1 MPIRRFLQQKIPVY
15 AAFLR
20 QLPVFFYVA
29 VLAAIV
35 LIGFNE
41 YGYQQT
47 RQVLGTVKQLDE
59 QRRALDKVRQ
69 LALNAE
75 ASQRG
80 FLLTG
85 RSVYLQ
91 PYLEAS
97 AAMEPALEK
106 VRGFYVGNP
115 TSLNKFSKLSASV
128 QRRMAEMEVGVKL
141 RRAAPDQGNWLATIN
156 TDVGQESMDDI
167 RHALE
172 LLSQE
177 NRQRI
182 ELATKNIHTS
192 VAFSRLAIT
201 LTALAALL
209 ALYLF
214 LRQQQATSH
223 MQARQQAELA
233 AERDSLELAVRD
245 RTKRMTELANHLLN
259 VQEDERARLAREL
272 HDEMGA
278 LLTAAKLDLAR
289 IRSRLPAQTGNEA
302 LQERLEHLNESL
314 NACAA
319 FKRRIT
325 EDLLP
330 SSLSHLGLDATLEIQ
345 VQEFQR
351 RTGIRT
357 ELLLDAPPCDSAT
370 NLAVFRL
377 VQESLNNISK
387 YAKAQSVRIHLQAQ
401 AGYLDLQV
409 EDDGVGFDPQEA
421 LHKSHGL
428 PGMLHRVE
436 ALAGKLQIHSAP
448 GQGTRIH
455 ALLPL
460 KDAISRPLELPDAG
474 A

>member
-1 MPIRRFLQQKIPVY
+1 MRIRRFLQTKLPIY
-15 AAFLR
+15 WAFLR
-20 QLPVFFYVA
+20 QLPVFFYLA
-29 VLAAIV
+29 VLAAIM

-47 RQVLGTVKQLDE
+47 RQALDTVKQLDD

-69 LALNAE
+69 LVLNAE

-85 RSVYLQ
+85 RPIYLQ
-91 PYLEAS
+91 PYLDASSAMDNALERVRSFYAQS
-97 AAMEPALEK
+97 AAAQS
-106 VRGFYVGNP
+106 N
-115 TSLNKFSKLSASV
+115 FSKLSASV
-128 QRRMAEMEVGVKL
+128 QRRMAEMEVAVKL
-141 RRAAPDQGNWLATIN
+141 RRAAPEQGNWLATIN

-177 NRQRI
+177 NRKQM
-182 ELATKNIHTS
+182 EAATKNIHNS

-201 LTALAALL
+201 LAALAALL
-209 ALYLF
+209 ALYLL
-214 LRQQQATSH
+214 LRQQKAASQ

-233 AERDSLELAVRD
+233 AERDLLEVAVRD

-289 IRSRLPAQTGNEA
+289 IRSRLPAAADFAGNA
-302 LQERLEHLNESL
+302 SLQERLEHLNESL

-330 SSLSHLGLDATLEIQ
+330 SSLGHLGLDATLEIQ
-345 VQEFQR
+345 AQEFQR
-351 RTGIRT
+351 RTGIET
-357 ELLLDAPPCDSAT
+357 ELLLDAPPCDSST

-377 VQESLNNISK
+377 VQESLNNIAK
-387 YAKAQSVRIHLQAQ
+387 YAQAKKVHITLQAQ
-401 AGYLDLQV
+401 ANYLDLLV
-409 EDDGVGFDPQEA
+409 EDDGIGFDPQEA

-436 ALAGKLQIHSAP
+436 ALAGKFSVHSAP
-448 GQGTRIH
+448 GQGTKIH
-455 ALLPL
+455 AALPL
-460 KDAISRPLELPDAG
+460 KSALSSDK
-474 A
+474 

>member
-1 MPIRRFLQQKIPVY
+1 MPIRRFFQHKIPLY
-15 AAFLR
+15 WAFLR
-20 QLPVFFYVA
+20 QLPVFFYIA
-29 VLAAIV
+29 VFAAIV
-35 LIGFNE
+35 LIGVNE

-47 RQVLGTVKQLDE
+47 RQALDTVKQLDD
-59 QRRALDKVRQ
+59 QRRALDRVRQ

-85 RSVYLQ
+85 RAIYLQ

-97 AAMEPALEK
+97 AAMDPALEK
-106 VRGFYVGNP
+106 VRGFYDSSP
-115 TSLNKFSKLSASV
+115 AALSKFSKLSASV
-128 QRRMAEMEVGVKL
+128 QRRMAEMELGVKL
-141 RRAAPDQGNWLATIN
+141 RRAALDQGNWLATIN

-223 MQARQQAELA
+223 MQAQQQAALA
-233 AERDSLELAVRD
+233 AERDSLDLAVRD

-289 IRSRLPAQTGNEA
+289 IRSRLPAQSGNEA
-302 LQERLEHLNESL
+302 LQERLDRLNDSL

-325 EDLLP
+325 DDLLP

-345 VQEFQR
+345 VHEFER
-351 RTGIRT
+351 RTGIAT
-357 ELLLDAPPCDSAT
+357 DLLLDAPACNSAT

-377 VQESLNNISK
+377 VQESLNNI
-387 YAKAQSVRIHLQAQ
+387 AKHAQAQHVRISLQAQ
-401 AGYLDLQV
+401 AQHIELRI
-409 EDDGVGFDPQEA
+409 EDDGLGFDPQEA

-436 ALAGKLQIHSAP
+436 ALAGKLGIHSAH

-455 ALLPL
+455 ASLPL
-460 KDAISRPLELPDAG
+460 KEQTSRPLELG
-474 A
+474 N

>member
-1 MPIRRFLQQKIPVY
+1 MRIRRFLPSKLPVY
-15 AAFLR
+15 WAFLR
-20 QLPVFFYVA
+20 QLPVFFYLA
-29 VLAAIV
+29 VLAAIM

-47 RQVLGTVKQLDE
+47 RQALDTVKQLDE

-69 LALNAE
+69 LVLNAE

-85 RSVYLQ
+85 RAVYLQ
-91 PYLEAS
+91 PYNEAN
-97 AAMEPALEK
+97 AAMEAALEK
-106 VRGFYVGNP
+106 VRGYYKQSPAAEN
-115 TSLNKFSKLSASV
+115 SFSKLSASV
-128 QRRMAEMEVGVKL
+128 QRRMAEMEVAVKL

-177 NRQRI
+177 NRQQI
-182 ELATKNIHTS
+182 EVATKNIHNS

-201 LTALAALL
+201 LAALAALL
-209 ALYLF
+209 ALYLL
-214 LRQQQATSH
+214 LRQQKAASQ

-233 AERDSLELAVRD
+233 AERDQLEVAVRD
-245 RTKRMTELANHLLN
+245 RTKRMTELANHLLS

-289 IRSRLPAQTGNEA
+289 VRSRLPIRENQAV

-330 SSLSHLGLDATLEIQ
+330 SSLNHLGLDATLEIQ
-345 VQEFQR
+345 VREFER
-351 RTGIRT
+351 RTGIQT
-357 ELLLDAPPCDSAT
+357 ELLLDAPPCDSNT
-370 NLAVFRL
+370 NLAIFRL
-377 VQESLNNISK
+377 VQESLNNIAK
-387 YAKAQSVRIHLQAQ
+387 HAKAQQVRISLQSQAQ
-401 AGYLDLQV
+401 HIELRI
-409 EDDGVGFDPQEA
+409 EDDGQGFDPQEA

-436 ALAGKLQIHSAP
+436 ALAGKFHVRSQP
-448 GQGTRIH
+448 GGGTCIQ
-455 ALLPL
+455 
-460 KDAISRPLELPDAG
+460 AIFPRTSPSSIKAEVV
-474 A
+474 

>member
-1 MPIRRFLQQKIPVY
+1 MPIRRFIQQKIPVY
-15 AAFLR
+15 WAFLR
-20 QLPVFFYVA
+20 QLPVFFYIA
-29 VLAAIV
+29 VFAAIV
-35 LIGFNE
+35 LIAFNE

-47 RQVLGTVKQLDE
+47 RQALDTVKQLDD
-59 QRRALDKVRQ
+59 QRRALDRVRQ

-85 RSVYLQ
+85 RSIYLQ

-106 VRGFYVGNP
+106 VRNFYDSSP
-115 TSLNKFSKLSASV
+115 ATLAKFSKLSASV

-177 NRQRI
+177 NRQRMA
-182 ELATKNIHTS
+182 LATKNIHTS

-223 MQARQQAELA
+223 IQAKQQAELA

-289 IRSRLPAQTGNEA
+289 IRSRVPAQTGNGA
-302 LQERLEHLNESL
+302 LQERLDHLNESL

-345 VQEFQR
+345 VQEFER
-351 RTGIRT
+351 RTGIAT

-387 YAKAQSVRIHLQAQ
+387 YAQAQHVRIHLQTQ
-401 AGYLDLQV
+401 AGYLDLHI
-409 EDDGVGFDPQEA
+409 EDDGVGFNPDEA

-436 ALAGKLQIHSAP
+436 ALAGKLMVNSAP
-448 GQGTRIH
+448 GQGTHIH
-455 ALLPL
+455 AVLPI
-460 KDAISRPLELPDAG
+460 KEQPSIPLDPA

>member
-1 MPIRRFLQQKIPVY
+1 MRIRRFLQQKIPVY
-15 AAFLR
+15 GAFLR
-20 QLPVFFYVA
+20 QLPVFFYIA
-29 VLAAIV
+29 VLAAVV
-35 LIGFNE
+35 LIAFNE

-47 RQVLGTVKQLDE
+47 RQALDTVKQLDD

-85 RSVYLQ
+85 RAVYLQ

-97 AAMEPALEK
+97 AAIEPALGK
-106 VRGFYVGNP
+106 VRSFYDSNP
-115 TSLNKFSKLSASV
+115 VAQGKFSKLSASV

-141 RRAAPDQGNWLATIN
+141 RRAAPEQGNWLATIN

-182 ELATKNIHTS
+182 EQATKNIHTS

-223 MQARQQAELA
+223 IQARQQAELA

-289 IRSRLPAQTGNEA
+289 IRSRLPVQTGNEA
-302 LQERLEHLNESL
+302 LQERLDHLNDSL

-351 RTGIRT
+351 RTGINT

-387 YAKAQSVRIHLQAQ
+387 YAGAQRVHIHLQAQ
-401 AGYLDLQV
+401 AGYLDLQID
-409 EDDGVGFDPQEA
+409 DDGVGFDPQEA
-421 LHKSHGL
+421 MHKSHGL

-436 ALAGKLQIHSAP
+436 ALAGKLLIHSAP

-455 ALLPL
+455 AVLPL
-460 KDAISRPLELPDAG
+460 KEEESRPLE
-474 A
+474 

>member
-1 MPIRRFLQQKIPVY
+1 MRIRRFLQAKLPIY
-15 AAFLR
+15 WAFLR
-20 QLPVFFYVA
+20 QLPVFFYLA
-29 VLAAIV
+29 VLAAIM
-35 LIGFNE
+35 LIGINE

-47 RQVLGTVKQLDE
+47 RQALGTVKQLDE

-69 LALNAE
+69 LVLNAE

-85 RSVYLQ
+85 RAVYLH
-91 PYLEAS
+91 PYTEAS
-97 AAMEPALEK
+97 AAMEAALEK
-106 VRGFYVGNP
+106 VRGYYSQN
-115 TSLNKFSKLSASV
+115 SAAQSNFSKLSASV
-128 QRRMAEMEVGVKL
+128 QRRMAEMEVAVKL

-172 LLSQE
+172 LLSQD
-177 NRQRI
+177 NRKQI
-182 ELATKNIHTS
+182 EAATKNIHTS

-201 LTALAALL
+201 LVALAALL
-209 ALYLF
+209 ALYLL
-214 LRQQQATSH
+214 LRQQKAASQ
-223 MQARQQAELA
+223 MQAQQRAELA
-233 AERDSLELAVRD
+233 AERDQLEVAVRD

-289 IRSRLPAQTGNEA
+289 VRSRVPATPGNEA
-302 LQERLEHLNESL
+302 VQERLDHLNESL

-345 VQEFQR
+345 AQEFER
-351 RTGIRT
+351 RTGIQT
-357 ELLLDAPPCDSAT
+357 ELLLDAPPCDSST
-370 NLAVFRL
+370 NLAIFRL
-377 VQESLNNISK
+377 VQESLNNI
-387 YAKAQSVRIHLQAQ
+387 AKHAQAKRVCITLQAQ
-401 AGYLDLQV
+401 AQHIDLRI
-409 EDDGVGFDPQEA
+409 EDDGLGFDAQEA

-436 ALAGKLQIHSAP
+436 ALAGKFHVRSQIGA
-448 GQGTRIH
+448 GTCIQATFPRSH
-455 ALLPL
+455 AAAD
-460 KDAISRPLELPDAG
+460 KAKIE
-474 A
+474 